1 VNRTTVHSYAKL
13 NLHLNILGKR
23 KDNYHDI
30 ETLFERISLS
40 DKIILKILP
49 DGEIKVSSNLPGL
62 PQDDSNLAF
71 KAARILQKAYGIG
84 KGVDIRIIKRI
95 PVGSGMGGGSS
106 NAAAVLSGLNKLW
119 GLNVGRQKL
128 VNLAKKIGADAPFFI
143 YNSPF
148 ALGKGRGDRIT
159 PLRALNKLK
168 FWHVIIVPRI
178 SVSTPFIYRKWD
190 KLKVSSRALTQALT
204 MGKNNVN
211 ILSSALKKNNL
222 SLIEKAIFNGLEQV
236 TASVYGQIGK
246 IKEELA
252 RLGQRAVLMSGS
264 GPTVFCF
271 VSSRKE
277 GQRLY
282 AQLKKNRFWQVFVA
296 HTY

>member
-1 VNRTTVHSYAKL
+1 MYL
-13 NLHLNILGKR
+13 NVLGKR

-30 ETLFERISLS
+30 ETLFERISLC
-40 DKIILKILP
+40 DKIILNALP
-49 DGEIKVSSNLPGL
+49 DREIKINSNLPGL

-71 KAARILQKAYGIG
+71 KAARILQEAYGIG
-84 KGVDIRIIKRI
+84 KGVDIKIIKRI

-143 YNSPF
+143 YDTSF
-148 ALGKGRGDRIT
+148 ALGRGRGDRIT
-159 PLRALNKLK
+159 ALKTLNKRK
-168 FWHVIIVPRI
+168 FWHIIVVPRMH
-178 SVSTPFIYRKWD
+178 VSTPFIYREWD
-190 KLKVSSRALTQALT
+190 KFKVSRRALTQALT
-204 MGKNNVN
+204 MGKNNVK

-222 SLIEKAIFNGLEQV
+222 SLIEKALFNSLEQV
-236 TASVYGQIGK
+236 TASIYGEIGK
-246 IKEELA
+246 IKGKLA

-271 VSSRKE
+271 ISSRKE

-282 AQLKKNRFWQVFVA
+282 EKLKKNRFWQVFVA